1 MSALRKLTAF
11 AILFLRLPNALSAV
25 LAAIEQPRTMSE
37 ATSLI
42 VSAKPMRREHVPLG
56 ILYMVGAT
64 IVFAASSAVSVAVT
78 STSRACVSISSARSV
93 APDALVK

>member
-1 MSALRKLTAF
+1 MPPRNAGTDRCHAITAPRSARFGVERPAQ
-11 AILFLRLPNALSAV
+11 ADGVRDPVFLRLPNAFSAV

-42 VSAKPMRREHVPLG
+42 VSAKPARREHVPLG

-64 IVFAASSAVSVAVT
+64 IVFAVDRKSVV
-78 STSRACVSISSARSV
+78 
-93 APDALVK
+93 